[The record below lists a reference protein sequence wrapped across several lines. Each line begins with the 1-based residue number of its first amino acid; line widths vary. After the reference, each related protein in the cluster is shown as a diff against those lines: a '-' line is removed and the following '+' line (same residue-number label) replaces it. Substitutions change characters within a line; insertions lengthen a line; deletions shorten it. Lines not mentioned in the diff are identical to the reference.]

1 MNERMITAMST
12 VLTLL
17 VLTAF
22 VALVLRQ
29 LEINARRSRAGVDST
44 PGSTR
49 LDRDAE
55 RVSAD
60 LTRRA
65 PAKRAGARGHVAG
78 RRHPA
83 GRHVAR
89 VA

>member
-1 MNERMITAMST
+1 MST

-29 LEINARRSRAGVDST
+29 LEVNAKRTRAGVDST
-44 PGSTR
+44 AGSTQ

-60 LTRRA
+60 LTAEA
-65 PAKRAGARGHVAG
+65 PARLAG
-78 RRHPA
+78 RRAHSAVPTARRRRPA

-89 VA
+89 AA

>member
-1 MNERMITAMST
+1 MITAMST

-29 LEINARRSRAGVDST
+29 LEINAKRSREGVASA
-44 PGSTR
+44 PGTAR

-60 LTRRA
+60 LTAESSARLTGRRA
-65 PAKRAGARGHVAG
+65 HSGPRRQQVA
-78 RRHPA
+78 
-83 GRHVAR
+83 RHVAR
-89 VA
+89 PA

>member
-1 MNERMITAMST
+1 MST

-29 LEINARRSRAGVDST
+29 LENNAKRSRGGVDAA
-44 PGSTR
+44 PGTAQ
-49 LDRDAE
+49 LDRDAQ
-55 RVSAD
+55 RVAAD
-60 LTRRA
+60 LTAEASTRLSGRRA
-65 PAKRAGARGHVAG
+65 HSSS
-78 RRHPA
+78 RRQQV

-89 VA
+89 PA